1 MKVQKS
7 NLTKL
12 GKKLSKEQL
21 LNELKKK
28 NVKGGLKG
36 CPPPGEY
43 G

>member
-12 GKKLSKEQL
+12 GKKLSREQL

-28 NVKGGLKG
+28 NVKGGKG
-36 CPPPGEY
+36 CPPPGEWF
-43 G
+43 